1 MNKEIDLLAVISI
14 LLGYENLIENREQS
28 AHNDVSAAND
38 KQTQYLLNQ
47 LSVLFKE
54 QNKKIDKI
62 LSILE
67 ENNENNKRINGTD
80 VRWTWR
86 SR

>member
-28 AHNDVSAAND
+28 VHNDVSAAND
-38 KQTQYLLNQ
+38 KQAQYLLNQ

-54 QNKKIDKI
+54 QNKKFDKI

-80 VRWTWR
+80 VR
-86 SR
+86 

>member
-38 KQTQYLLNQ
+38 KQAQYLLNQ

-54 QNKKIDKI
+54 QNKKFDKI

-80 VRWTWR
+80 VR
-86 SR
+86 